1 MIMYDMT
8 MSIETNM
15 GVKFTIK
22 KNSNVCYNLL
32 YKNSNKIDSNNRADT
47 FEVELHFFDK
57 VYNAN
62 IIIKNCKKI
71 ISKAVHLDG
80 VDNTHDNVEVGLAL
94 IDLMEKEL
102 LMITRT
108 MIDLV

>member
-1 MIMYDMT
+1 MNDMT

-22 KNSNVCYNLL
+22 KNSNASYTIL
-32 YKNSNKIDSNNRADT
+32 YKNSNKMDVNNRIDS
-47 FEVELHFFDK
+47 FEIELHFFDK
-57 VYNAN
+57 IYIAN

-71 ISKAVHLDG
+71 TSKAVYLDS
-80 VDNTHDNVEVGLAL
+80 VDNTHDNIEVGLSL

-102 LMITRT
+102 LMVTRT